1 MKDFFKVTILEGE
14 ASNLQ
19 VGELISVLLI
29 VAIWIFLITYG
40 SRALKKSNIFSS
52 LAKKHVIAIKR
63 FVFILLTF
71 FLVYGILK
79 IVGIPTDVV
88 LRAAVFRTKKVNI
101 LVYHLLV
108 LFFMLAGTRFFI
120 IIIEAGIN
128 RYQEKQEIEK
138 GKTRSVFMMIKYL
151 AYVLAISIFIQTL
164 GFSITF
170 IIASVSALLVG
181 IGLGVQ
187 HFFNDIV
194 SGIVILFDHSI
205 KVGDIIEI
213 EGELIGEV
221 VETSLR
227 TSKLVTRDD
236 VIMIVPN
243 SMFTSEKVINWSHN
257 SKKSRFSVDVGVA
270 YGSDVRLVEKVLIKV
285 ANDHPSIV
293 SIPKPYVFFENFGNS
308 SLDFSLKFYSKQQF
322 RIEPIRSELRF
333 EIDKQFR
340 KNNITIPFPQQDVYI
355 KQIPDTKPE

>member
-1 MKDFFKVTILEGE
+1 MKDFFNIKLIEGQVFNLEVWE
-14 ASNLQ
+14 
-19 VGELISVLLI
+19 LI
-29 VAIWIFLITYG
+29 VALLIIGGWIILTIYG
-40 SRALKKSNIFSS
+40 SRLARQLTASSS
-52 LAKKHVIAIKR
+52 LSKKHTKAIKR
-63 FVFILLTF
+63 FVFFLSTF
-71 FLVYGILK
+71 FMIYGVLK
-79 IVGIPTDVV
+79 VIGVPTESV
-88 LRAAVFRTKKVNI
+88 LRAVVFHTDKVNV
-101 LVYHLLV
+101 LVYHLIV
-108 LFFMLAGTRFFI
+108 LFFVLTGTRFLI
-120 IIIEAGIN
+120 LIIEAGIN

-138 GKTRSVFMMIKYL
+138 GKTRSVFMLIKYL
-151 AYVLAISIFIQTL
+151 AYVLAISLFIQSL

-205 KVGDIIEI
+205 KVGDVIEI

-257 SKKSRFSVDVGVA
+257 SRKSRFSVDVGVA
-270 YGSDVRLVEKVLIKV
+270 YGSDVRLVEEILIGV
-285 ANDHPSIV
+285 ANDHPSIEKV
-293 SIPKPYVFFENFGNS
+293 PAPHVFFENFGNS
-308 SLDFSLKFYSKQQF
+308 SLDFSLKFYSRQQF

-333 EIDKQFR
+333 EIDKRFR
-340 KNNITIPFPQQDVYI
+340 ENNVTIPFPQQDVYI
-355 KQIPDTKPE
+355 KQIPNTDPK